1 VAVNSDESVK
11 RLKGESRPINGVQE
25 RMAVLAAL
33 ACVDWV
39 VEFTEETPERLYCNL
54 LPDII
59 VKGGD
64 YRSDQVVGGDCV
76 IKVGGEV
83 KILQFVDGQS
93 TTSMINKA
101 RQAE

>member
-1 VAVNSDESVK
+1 MAVNSDESVK
-11 RLKGESRPINGVQE
+11 RLKGELRPINGVQE

-64 YRSDQVVGGDCV
+64 LLSISHLVL
-76 IKVGGEV
+76 KE
-83 KILQFVDGQS
+83 
-93 TTSMINKA
+93 
-101 RQAE
+101 